1 MDFSL
6 LYFANRQTTN
16 APREYELL
24 FESVD
29 FADQHGFKA
38 VWLPERHFHP
48 FGGAYPNPAL
58 TAAALAARTSNVR
71 LRAGSVVMPLHDPL
85 SVVEDWS
92 FVDNISDGRVDIAL
106 ASGWNPDDFVLA
118 PERYAKRREFTF
130 DALGEVKSLW
140 AGEAVRRRNGD
151 GQEIGVSTYPRPVQ
165 SELDLWFTCSASKE
179 SFTEAGARGL
189 NVLTAL
195 LFQSTDELTASIESY
210 RAARERNGHDPA
222 TGIVTLMLHTFVG
235 ESDDAVRELVR
246 EPFTDYLV
254 SSVDLWKARWSD
266 LVGAHPRRLAGL
278 AFERYFHRAA
288 LLGSVE
294 RCTAFAREL
303 QAAGV
308 NEIASLVDFGVADS
322 EVIAM
327 LPLLDDVRRDLR
339 GSRSSPVQHAG

>member
-6 LYFANRQTTN
+6 LYFANRQSNN

-24 FESVD
+24 FESVG
-29 FADQHGFKA
+29 FADRHGFKA

-58 TAAALAARTSNVR
+58 AAAALATRTSNVR
-71 LRAGSVVMPLHDPL
+71 LRAGSVVIPLHDPL

-92 FVDNISDGRVDIAL
+92 VVDNLSGGRVDIAL
-106 ASGWNPDDFVLA
+106 AAGWNPDDFALA

-130 DALGEVKSLW
+130 DALKEVKSLW
-140 AGEAVRRRNGD
+140 AGETVRRRNGN
-151 GQEIGVSTYPRPVQ
+151 GQETDVAAYPRAVQ
-165 SELDLWFTCSASKE
+165 PELDLWFTCSSSRE

-210 RAARERNGHDPA
+210 RAARERNGHDPG

-235 ESDDAVRELVR
+235 ENDAAVRELVR

-254 SSVDLWKARWSD
+254 SSIDLWKARWTD
-266 LVGAHPRRLAGL
+266 LAGTHPRRLADL

-294 RCTAFAREL
+294 RCTAVAREI
-303 QAAGV
+303 QTAGV
-308 NEIASLVDFGVADS
+308 NEIACLIDFGAADS
-322 EVIAM
+322 AVLAM
-327 LPLLDDVRRDLR
+327 LPLLDEVRRDLR
-339 GSRSSPVQHAG
+339 VDGSSPLQHGG